1 VSNYRPHATQETDMT
16 ALTATPDLL
25 RAVHDEQL
33 RQANTARRIIQ
44 AQRATAR
51 TAVAHGR
58 SWARF
63 TLQARIN
70 SRAV

>member
-1 VSNYRPHATQETDMT
+1 MT

-33 RQANTARRIIQ
+33 RQANTSRHIGQ
-44 AQRATAR
+44 AQRASTQ
-51 TAVAHGR
+51 TSVTHDR

-63 TLQARIN
+63 TLRAWLN
-70 SRAV
+70 SRPV